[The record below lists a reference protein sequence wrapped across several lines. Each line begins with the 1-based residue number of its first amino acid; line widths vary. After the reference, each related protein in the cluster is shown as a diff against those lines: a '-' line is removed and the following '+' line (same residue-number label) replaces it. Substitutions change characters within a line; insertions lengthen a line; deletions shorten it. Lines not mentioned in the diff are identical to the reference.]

1 MGKQLSFTKAEQ
13 EDIKVALMA
22 ISKILFKKMDEGVE
36 APCLEGTNT
45 VVNEDKMLAFE
56 IVATRKEVSNG

>member
-36 APCLEGTNT
+36 APHLEGTNT
-45 VVNEDKMLAFE
+45 VANEDKMLAFE
-56 IVATRKEVSNG
+56 IVATRKEASNG